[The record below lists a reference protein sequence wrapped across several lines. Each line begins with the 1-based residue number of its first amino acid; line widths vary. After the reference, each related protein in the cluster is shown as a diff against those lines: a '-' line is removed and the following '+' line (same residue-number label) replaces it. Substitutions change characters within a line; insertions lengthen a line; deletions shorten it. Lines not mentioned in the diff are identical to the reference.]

1 MYASPINSK
10 DNNHFAS
17 MSLQ

>member
-10 DNNHFAS
+10 DNNHFGS